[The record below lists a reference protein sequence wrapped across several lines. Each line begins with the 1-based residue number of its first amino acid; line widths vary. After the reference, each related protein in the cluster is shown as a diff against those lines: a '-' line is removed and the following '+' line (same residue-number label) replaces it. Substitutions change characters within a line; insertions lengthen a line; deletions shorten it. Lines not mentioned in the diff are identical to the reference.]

1 MEDNIFSYLK
11 DILFIKKKNYLN
23 KSNEQL
29 QFSPY
34 MLQRWCSMADPN
46 CNVIIN
52 NTTNRWLLQTQDKQF
67 VYKLLITI
75 LPKLKQKK
83 IAYLKKQ
90 NKSDKKEEILDMCKV
105 LECSE
110 REYREAINI
119 LNKL

>member
-11 DILFIKKKNYLN
+11 DILFIKKKIYLN